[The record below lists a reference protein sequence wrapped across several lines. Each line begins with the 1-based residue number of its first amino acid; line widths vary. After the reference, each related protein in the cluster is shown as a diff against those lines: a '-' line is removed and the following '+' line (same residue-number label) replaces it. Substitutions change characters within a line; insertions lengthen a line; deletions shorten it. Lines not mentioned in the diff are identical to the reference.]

1 MKVQLLDPNAQV
13 PSKAHPTDAGYD
25 LVCTSITHTD
35 KYIEYGT
42 GLAIALPENTV
53 GLLCPRSSVSKY
65 DLSLANSVGVLDQNY
80 RGEVK
85 LRFRVT
91 LPNEIV
97 PSDTYQVATDIYW
110 IGDKIGQLVVLDLNK
125 HQLEVVNSLDD
136 TDRGTGGFGST
147 DT

>member
-1 MKVQLLDPNAQV
+1 MKVQLLHFNAQI
-13 PSKAHPTDAGYD
+13 PTKAHPTDAGYD
-25 LVCTSITHTD
+25 LVCTSITLTE

-91 LPNEIV
+91 GHDVYNV
-97 PSDTYQVATDIYW
+97 
-110 IGDKIGQLVVLDLNK
+110 GDKIAQLVVVDLNK
-125 HQLEVVNSLDD
+125 HKLEVVDSLDN

-147 DT
+147 NT